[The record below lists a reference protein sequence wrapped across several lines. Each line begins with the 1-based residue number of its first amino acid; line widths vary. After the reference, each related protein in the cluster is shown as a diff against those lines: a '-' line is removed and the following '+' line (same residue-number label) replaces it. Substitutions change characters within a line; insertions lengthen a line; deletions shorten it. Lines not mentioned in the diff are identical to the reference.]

1 MTEAL
6 IFDAVRTPRG
16 RGVRRRAVQPLAAA
30 SAELRERLLCI
41 RAIESIR
48 CLEAGGRFEP
58 PKRLPAM
65 AGRGERFV

>member
-6 IFDAVRTPRG
+6 ILDAVRTLRG

-30 SAELRERLLCI
+30 GAELRERLLCI

-48 CLEAGGRFEP
+48 GLEEGGRFEP
-58 PKRLPAM
+58 PKLLPAM
-65 AGRGERFV
+65 AGRGERLV